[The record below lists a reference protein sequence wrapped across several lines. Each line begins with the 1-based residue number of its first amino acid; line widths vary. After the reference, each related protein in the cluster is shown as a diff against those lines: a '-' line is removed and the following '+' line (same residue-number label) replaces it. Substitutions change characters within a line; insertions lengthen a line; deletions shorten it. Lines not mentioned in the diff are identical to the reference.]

1 MENENEKISMDEEP
15 KEREVLSDFSSD
27 EDQPP
32 KEESDLEK
40 TIKELMNQLLKKV
53 VIIVTRSQGTR
64 YCFSHYS

>member
-15 KEREVLSDFSSD
+15 KEQEVLSGFSSD

-40 TIKELMNQLLKKV
+40 TIRELMNQLLKKV
-53 VIIVTRSQGTR
+53 VIIVTRSQGTHS
-64 YCFSHYS
+64 CFSH